1 MPPTTDHQRDPAS
14 APRLLVVS
22 YHLPSAETVAASR
35 PAALAAFAVEQGWDV
50 RILTASNQSADAAGV
65 PPGRVIQAAPSP
77 QLPRPGRRAEVSRV
91 GDPVRRASSLA
102 RLRAGANRSLTRAG
116 LELLV
121 PDPQVNWIRPALRA
135 FRAADGDWR
144 PDVVLASAPP
154 FSGFLVAAAIA
165 RRLGVP
171 WVADYRDL
179 WSVGNDY
186 WVRSSLRRAVDEKL
200 ERRVLRSVTAC
211 VTVSSPLAETLR
223 RTFGVDARV
232 VMNGI
237 DRRRVTPRSA
247 DARPVPGGP
256 GGVTLTL
263 AYTGH
268 LYGGRRDPGPLL
280 AALAL
285 LGQDAGRVH
294 VVFAGEDNGVVRAAA
309 DRAGVSDCVTVLGYV
324 SPEKSWQIQA
334 DADVLVQL
342 MWNDPRDAGT
352 VTGKMFDYLQARRPI
367 LLLGY
372 EDGVAARLVRDRGAG
387 VVSNEPAA
395 IAAQLLEWLAVKQR
409 TGALPAVPAS
419 ALDGLLREDQFKPY
433 LQLLREAADG
443 SVRAAR
449 D

>member
-1 MPPTTDHQRDPAS
+1 MTDHQRDPAS
-14 APRLLVVS
+14 TPRLLVVS

-35 PAALAAFAVEQGWDV
+35 PAALAAFADEHGWDV
-50 RILTASNQSADAAGV
+50 RILTATGADRVGESARFPRVRVIHAPPSPRLPRLGSDPDMSSSAGGPARRVSRLTWLKAGV
-65 PPGRVIQAAPSP
+65 KGS
-77 QLPRPGRRAEVSRV
+77 
-91 GDPVRRASSLA
+91 VR
-102 RLRAGANRSLTRAG
+102 RAG

-135 FRAADGDWR
+135 FGRAAGDWR

-186 WVRSSLRRAVDEKL
+186 WVRSSLRRAIDEKL
-200 ERRVLRSVTAC
+200 ERRVLRSVTRC
-211 VTVSSPLAETLR
+211 VTVSQPLAETLR
-223 RTFGVDARV
+223 STFGVDARV

-237 DRRRVTPRSA
+237 DRRPVLSRSV
-247 DARPVPGGP
+247 DVRPVS
-256 GGVTLTL
+256 GVRGEATLTL

-280 AALAL
+280 AAIAL
-285 LGQDAGRVH
+285 LGDDAARVH
-294 VVFAGEDNGVVRAAA
+294 VVFAGEDDGIVRAAA
-309 DRAGVSDCVTVLGYV
+309 ERAGVADCVTVLGYV
-324 SPEKSWQIQA
+324 TPEKSWQIQA

-352 VTGKMFDYLQARRPI
+352 VTGKMFDYFQARRPI

-372 EDGVAARLVRDRGAG
+372 EHGVAANLVRERGVG
-387 VVSNEPAA
+387 VVHNEPAA
-395 IAAQLLEWLAVKQR
+395 IAAQLREWLGVKQQA
-409 TGALPAVPAS
+409 GAVPPVPPG
-419 ALDGLLREDQFKPY
+419 ALDGLFREDQFGPY

-443 SVRAAR
+443 PAR
-449 D
+449 TGRG